1 MEKPNR
7 RNLFDDDSDEEEDYM
22 PGGGGLEEIPVTRA
36 PSTAVVDLKNND

>member
-22 PGGGGLEEIPVTRA
+22 PGGGGLEEIPVIGA